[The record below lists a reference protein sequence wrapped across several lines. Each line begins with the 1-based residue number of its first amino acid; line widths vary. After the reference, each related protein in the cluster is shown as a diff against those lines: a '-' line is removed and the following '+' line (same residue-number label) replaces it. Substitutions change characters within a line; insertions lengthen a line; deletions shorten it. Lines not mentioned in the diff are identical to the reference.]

1 MKTTIIQLDIEWGS
15 PLANIRRVERLMAE
29 APDSDLYVLPEM
41 WSTGFAT
48 EPDGIAES
56 ESTSVSL
63 SWMRTTARRL
73 NCAISGSL
81 AISLSNHNSCVPSV
95 ASEQS
100 SSAQLST
107 LNSQFFVNRHY
118 FIDGRSGSE
127 TYYDKHHL
135 FTYGHEDRYYQPGSS
150 HSIVE
155 YCGFRILLLT
165 CYDLRFPVWS
175 RYSDALAYDTIIA
188 VANWPES
195 RQNAWQ
201 ILTRARAME
210 NQAYLIGCN
219 RVGDDKYSHYR
230 GQSAIISPI
239 GKTLASCQPNKE
251 QTVSFTLDLETVC
264 HLRSKFKVLDDRDI
278 R

>member
-15 PLANIRRVERLMAE
+15 PLENIRRVERLMAE

-100 SSAQLST
+100 SSAQLSI
-107 LNSQFFVNRHY
+107 LSSQFVNRHY

-264 HLRSKFKVLDDRDI
+264 HQRSKFKVLDDRDI

>member
-1 MKTTIIQLDIEWGS
+1 MKTALIQLDIEWGN
-15 PLANIRRVERLMAE
+15 PLENIRRVERLME
-29 APDSDLYVLPEM
+29 DAPGSDLYVLPEM

-48 EPDGIAES
+48 EPQDIAEKE
-56 ESTSVSL
+56 ESSVSL
-63 SWMRTTARRL
+63 QWMRTTAKRL
-73 NCAISGSL
+73 NCAFSGSL
-81 AISLSNHNSCVPSV
+81 AIKLPK
-95 ASEQS
+95 
-100 SSAQLST
+100 T
-107 LNSQFFVNRHY
+107 GIYVNRHY
-118 FIDGRSGSE
+118 FIDGRSQSE

-135 FTYGHEDRYYQPGSS
+135 FRYGGEDQYYQPGEV
-150 HSIVE
+150 HTIVE
-155 YCGFRILLLT
+155 YCDFKILLLT

-175 RYSDALAYDTIIA
+175 RYADNLQYDAIIA

-219 RVGDDKYSHYR
+219 RVGDDNYSHYR

-239 GKTLASCQPNKE
+239 GKTLVSCRANKE
-251 QTVSFTLDLETVC
+251 QIVSFSLDLGIVKKQRT
-264 HLRSKFKVLDDRDI
+264 KFRVLDDRDI

>member
-1 MKTTIIQLDIEWGS
+1 MKTTLIQLDIEWGN
-15 PLANIRRVERLMAE
+15 PLENIRRVEHLLEE
-29 APDSDLYVLPEM
+29 APESDLYVLPEM

-56 ESTSVSL
+56 EENSVSL
-63 SWMRTTARRL
+63 QWMRSIAKRL

-81 AISLSNHNSCVPSV
+81 AMNISNHNSKF
-95 ASEQS
+95 
-100 SSAQLST
+100 ST
-107 LNSQFFVNRHY
+107 LNSQLYVNRHY
-118 FIDGRSGSE
+118 FIDGRSESE

-135 FTYGHEDRYYQPGSS
+135 FSYGHEDRYYQPGDA

-165 CYDLRFPVWS
+165 CYDLRFPIWS
-175 RYSDALAYDTIIA
+175 RYADALQYDAIIA

-219 RVGDDKYSHYR
+219 RVGDDDYSHYR

-239 GKTLASCQPNKE
+239 GKTLASCQANKE
-251 QTVSFTLDLETVC
+251 QTVSFSLDLEVVKKQ
-264 HLRSKFKVLDDRDI
+264 RIKFRVLDDRDI
-278 R
+278 K

>member
-1 MKTTIIQLDIEWGS
+1 MISENEG
-15 PLANIRRVERLMAE
+15 
-29 APDSDLYVLPEM
+29 SDLYVLPEM

-48 EPDGIAES
+48 EPQGIAVAEADNQA
-56 ESTSVSL
+56 L
-63 SWMRTTARRL
+63 LWMQDEARDRH
-73 NCAISGSL
+73 CAICGSL
-81 AISLSNHNSCVPSV
+81 AVGCSD
-95 ASEQS
+95 A
-100 SSAQLST
+100 T
-107 LNSQFFVNRHY
+107 WRNRHY
-118 FIDGRSGSE
+118 FVDGRSGCS
-127 TYYDKHHL
+127 TFYDKHHL

-175 RYSDALAYDTIIA
+175 RYSDALQYDAIIA

-219 RVGDDKYSHYR
+219 RVGDDQYSHYR

-264 HLRSKFKVLDDRDI
+264 RQRSKFKVLDDRDI